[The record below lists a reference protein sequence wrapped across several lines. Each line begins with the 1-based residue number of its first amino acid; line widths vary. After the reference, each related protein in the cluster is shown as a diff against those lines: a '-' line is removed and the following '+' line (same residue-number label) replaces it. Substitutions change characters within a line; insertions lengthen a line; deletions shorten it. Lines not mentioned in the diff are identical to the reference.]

1 VSLAEDGNVRSA
13 IGLLAAWIE
22 SQMAY
27 SGLPGLSIGRSHGE
41 PVVFELGPGGNVARL
56 KVGENFMTPVGEW

>member
-1 VSLAEDGNVRSA
+1 VSLAEDGNVRST
-13 IGLLAAWIE
+13 ISLPTTWIE
-22 SQMAY
+22 SQMAS

-41 PVVFELGPGGNVARL
+41 PVVFELGPGRNVTRR

>member
-1 VSLAEDGNVRSA
+1 
-13 IGLLAAWIE
+13 
-22 SQMAY
+22 MAY

-41 PVVFELGPGGNVARL
+41 PVVFELGPGRNVTRR

>member
-1 VSLAEDGNVRSA
+1 MSLAEDGNVRSA

-22 SQMAY
+22 SQMAC

-41 PVVFELGPGGNVARL
+41 PVVFELGPGG
-56 KVGENFMTPVGEW
+56 T

>member
-1 VSLAEDGNVRSA
+1 MSLAEDDVRST
-13 IGLLAAWIE
+13 ISLPTTWIE
-22 SQMAY
+22 SQMA

-41 PVVFELGPGGNVARL
+41 PVVFELGPGRNVTRR